1 MKPRTPHIRATLWP
15 WAVCLCAALAAPA
28 QAVAVLKFNG
38 DWDVYTLQGARV
50 GGGDDTFYS
59 GAQLLREAVS
69 DSLNNPGASQT
80 TVTRVF
86 EEVLTA
92 GIKLGTPVLPANW
105 LRGMP
110 LVNGLTYDWTL
121 TMRVNAG
128 AIAAIFANNAP
139 PEAVSRSSFGN
150 TYYRGGLEGVFDA
163 SGQPLSGVILSTDS
177 GFDLVT
183 VSAVPE
189 PGKWALWLGGLAVM
203 GHLLRRR
210 AASLT

>member
-1 MKPRTPHIRATLWP
+1 MDLSFDFGRG
-15 WAVCLCAALAAPA
+15 
-28 QAVAVLKFNG
+28 VLTG
-38 DWDVYTLQGARV
+38 TLQSPSDLGAV
-50 GGGDDTFYS
+50 GGAGV
-59 GAQLLREAVS
+59 LLRFVAKPIFGS
-69 DSLNNPGASQT
+69 AP

-92 GIKLGTPVLPANW
+92 GINLGTPVLPANW

-128 AIAAIFANNAP
+128 AIPAIFANNAP

-150 TYYRGGLEGVFDA
+150 TYYWGGLEGVFDA
-163 SGQPLSGVILSTDS
+163 SGQPLSGVTLSTDS

-189 PGKWALWLGGLAVM
+189 PGNWALWLGGLAVM